1 MGLQEST
8 PTVGEKR
15 LPGLVAV
22 EHFVLDF
29 DGFFPFY
36 PPPL

>member
-8 PTVGEKR
+8 PTVGGKR
-15 LPGLVAV
+15 LHGLVAV

-29 DGFFPFY
+29 YGLSPFY